1 MEWSI
6 KTYDELTKDELYEI
20 LKKRIDVFV
29 VEQNCPYDEID
40 NRDKDSYHIF
50 FKKDKDIIAYLRVL
64 EPGISFE
71 DVSIGRVLVDKN
83 QRGNGLAIEM
93 MDKANDFIINNLR
106 YDIIRISAQEY
117 LISFYEN
124 LGFKKVSNVYLE
136 DDIPHVEMVYQ
147 NYKK

>member
-93 MDKANDFIINNLR
+93 MDKAIDFIINNLR